1 MTDTQNLT
9 LSDEQISMIYA
20 ELAELHVELDDD
32 PLLYGPK
39 RLNGKIAL
47 TRKLLTRCEQIFLEL
62 SRRLH
67 GCQREH
73 RKHTALL
80 DMAKQDLLANDPE
93 VRAGRN
99 IADRDAIAAIKLR
112 PQIEQVQKLET
123 ATTDLETVLTVVKAK
138 RLDIKDLQNRL
149 KDQIKV
155 CQDEIGLGA
164 RWGSAKPPSEA
175 TTELVTGQLGT
186 TAPKVGAAEQ
196 IEAMFAEIDNE
207 LALDQAE
214 MLPDPPASI
223 SVPADWFVKVDQAQ
237 ETTVQDTPT
246 APSVEAVLVA
256 TATQAV
262 TDDALD
268 ALDIENASAFSD
280 SDFDLILG

>member
-1 MTDTQNLT
+1 MLTD
-9 LSDEQISMIYA
+9 DEISMVYA
-20 ELAELHVELDDD
+20 ELATLHVDLDDD

-39 RLNGKIAL
+39 RLNGKIAQ
-47 TRKLLTRCEQIFLEL
+47 TRKHLTRCEQIFLEL

-73 RKHTALL
+73 RKQTALL
-80 DMAKQDLLANDPE
+80 EMSKQDLLANDPE

-112 PQIEQVQKLET
+112 PQIEQTQKLET
-123 ATTDLETVLTVVKAK
+123 ATTDLETVMTVVKAK
-138 RLDIKDLQNRL
+138 RLDLKDLQNRL

-164 RWGSAKPPSEA
+164 RWGSAKPASEG
-175 TTELVTGQLGT
+175 TPELATGQLGA

-196 IEAMFAEIDNE
+196 IDAMFAEIDNE
-207 LALDQAE
+207 LANAQ
-214 MLPDPPASI
+214 LPDPPAEI
-223 SVPADWFVKVDQAQ
+223 IVPDMIRSEQVQ

-246 APSVEAVLVA
+246 APPVEVILVG
-256 TATQAV
+256 TATQGT
-262 TDDALD
+262 TDEALD
-268 ALDIENASAFSD
+268 SLDLEDQTFND
-280 SDFDLILG
+280 NDFDLILG